1 MGGAAGGT
9 IAGMLNLYL
18 APRSGKAP
26 VPPDAAVDAVL
37 AFLGEQQIIGGA
49 LGPDAFAPGQA
60 VAGLFHD
67 DATELLLPAELTFES
82 LSVNRGGK
90 ARLLPRVAPAGGFE
104 DAVCTVCDEPLDPD
118 ALADALEELVYRP
131 IERFA
136 FTCPSCR
143 SELGLRQ
150 VDFGQPTAVAR
161 FWICIEG
168 AAFGR
173 LTGAVVEQIEKRLGL
188 PLVVVPEVP
197 PEDVDEWAPA
207 RRARPSRR

>member
-1 MGGAAGGT
+1 
-9 IAGMLNLYL
+9 MLNLYL

-26 VPPDAAVDAVL
+26 VPSDGAVDAMLGFL
-37 AFLGEQQIIGGA
+37 ADQQIIGNP
-49 LGPDAFAPGQA
+49 LGPDVFASGA
-60 VAGLFHD
+60 GVAGLFHD

-90 ARLLPRVAPAGGFE
+90 PRFLPRQLPAAGFV
-104 DAVCTVCDEPLDPD
+104 DASCTVCGESLDADAIED
-118 ALADALEELVYRP
+118 ALAELVYRP

-136 FTCPSCR
+136 CLCPSCR

-150 VDFGQPTAVAR
+150 IHFGQPTAVAR
-161 FWICIEG
+161 FWVCIEG

-173 LTGAVVEQIEKRLGL
+173 LTGAVVEQLERRLGL

-207 RRARPSRR
+207 RRRRR